1 METKRACLVAVL
13 LTLLGPIVTW
23 PVQAQDLNE
32 SALPTPLSM
41 QLPGASR
48 PGADPLR
55 LLQSAEVRKELALSE
70 GQIQELQ
77 QLDRDTRA
85 RVRSLAGARSRGG
98 SASPSVAAVRGF
110 EAQQQEVARQSRQ
123 RVAEIL
129 GPAQLE
135 AFKAIVEASPGQDPL
150 QLLISDGMRARLGL
164 TEAQAEQLRQVAA
177 QAGPPGGG
185 RSRGAGAADGIAA
198 LSRQLEALTS
208 SVRSRVAG
216 ILTPEQLTRLRQILL
231 QVDMAA
237 LADPAM
243 AGALNLTPDQQRSL
257 ALDRQRTLDAIGE
270 GHQLPRARG
279 PAGEV
284 PCSALQA
291 NRTRL
296 DPVLQQN
303 QSRSRGVLTASQ
315 RTVLEQMEGKPL
327 ALTPPEPC
335 RP

>member
-1 METKRACLVAVL
+1 MEIQRACLLAVL
-13 LTLLGPIVTW
+13 LTLIGPFGARS
-23 PVQAQDLNE
+23 VQAQELRE
-32 SALPTPLSM
+32 GVLPDPLSM

-55 LLQSAEVRKELALSE
+55 LLQSPEVRKDLSLTE
-70 GQIQELQ
+70 SQIQQLQ

-85 RVRSLAGARSRGG
+85 RVRGLAGARARGG
-98 SASPSVAAVRGF
+98 TASPSVTAVRGF
-110 EAQQQEVARQSRQ
+110 EAQQQEAARQSRQ

-129 GPAQLE
+129 GPGQLE
-135 AFKAIVEASPGQDPL
+135 AFKAIVESSPGQDPL
-150 QLLISDGMRARLGL
+150 ELLTSDGVSARLGL
-164 TEAQAEQLRQVAA
+164 TEAQMLQLRQLAA
-177 QAGPPGGG
+177 QVGPPREA
-185 RSRGAGAADGIAA
+185 RSRGAAGDGIAG

-208 SVRSRVAG
+208 SVRSSVAR
-216 ILTPEQLTRLRQILL
+216 ILTPGQLSRFRQILL
-231 QVDMAA
+231 QVDAAA

-243 AGALNLTPDQQRSL
+243 AGALNLTPEQQKAL
-257 ALDRQRTLDAIGE
+257 ALDRQRTFDAIGE
-270 GHQLPRARG
+270 GHQVPRSRG

-296 DPVLQQN
+296 DPVLQQS

-327 ALTPPEPC
+327 PLTPPEPC

>member
-1 METKRACLVAVL
+1 
-13 LTLLGPIVTW
+13 
-23 PVQAQDLNE
+23 
-32 SALPTPLSM
+32 M

-55 LLQSAEVRKELALSE
+55 LLQSPEVRKDLSLSE
-70 GQIQELQ
+70 VQIRELQ

-85 RVRSLAGARSRGG
+85 RVRSLAGARTRGG
-98 SASPSVAAVRGF
+98 TASPSVAAVRGF
-110 EAQQQEVARQSRQ
+110 EAQQQEAARQARQ
-123 RVAEIL
+123 KVAEIL

-135 AFKAIVEASPGQDPL
+135 AFKAIVEATPGQDPL
-150 QLLISDGMRARLGL
+150 LLLLSPEVGARLGL
-164 TEAQAEQLRQVAA
+164 TATQTEQLRQLAA

-185 RSRGAGAADGIAA
+185 RSRGSAATAGIAG
-198 LSRQLEALTS
+198 LSGQLEALTRTVRA
-208 SVRSRVAG
+208 SVAR
-216 ILTPEQLTRLRQILL
+216 ILTPDQLTRLRQILL
-231 QVDMAA
+231 QVDGAA

-243 AGALNLTPDQQRSL
+243 AGALNLTPEQQRAL
-257 ALDRQRTLDAIGE
+257 ALDRQQTLDAIGE
-270 GHQLPRARG
+270 GHRLPRSRG

-315 RTVLEQMEGKPL
+315 RSLLEQMEGKPL